1 MNKTVFTKTDILNQL
16 QAMGAPTDSVVLMH
30 SSLRAIGNIDGG
42 AEALLD
48 TLIEYFTRDGG
59 LFCIPTHTW
68 RNMDKDITLDMTSDE
83 NCLGALSGIAIRDG
97 RGIRSENPTHS
108 MVVFGD
114 RDRAL
119 DFISNEPFVT
129 FGTSADSCYGKLY
142 DMGGKILLVGVAQN
156 RNTYIHAVE
165 DMLSMPN
172 RVSAE
177 SRSVAIKRL
186 SGEIVRR
193 DVFVHQTDYTND
205 VSLRYVKYETPF
217 RYHGC
222 ITDGFIGNA
231 PTQLCDA
238 RKIKETIELIN
249 KNSVD
254 DVLKTELP
262 IPQNLYCNK

>member
-1 MNKTVFTKTDILNQL
+1 MPETYTKSDIINQL
-16 QAMGAPTDSVVLMH
+16 RAMGAPTDSVVLMH

-42 AEALLD
+42 AEVLLD

-68 RNMDKDITLDMTSDE
+68 KNLDREITLDMTSDE
-83 NCLGALSGIAIRDG
+83 TCLGAFSSFAIRDG
-97 RGIRSENPTHS
+97 RGVRSENPTHS

-119 DFISNEPFVT
+119 QFIANDAFVR
-129 FGTSADSCYGKLY
+129 FGTSADSCYGKLC
-142 DMGGKILLVGVAQN
+142 DMGGKIMLVGVAQN

-165 DMLSMPN
+165 DMLGMPN

-177 SRSVAIKRL
+177 TRPVAVRRPG
-186 SGEIVRR
+186 GEIVHRET
-193 DVFVHQTDYTND
+193 FVHKTDFTDD

-222 ITDGFIGNA
+222 ITDGFLGNA
-231 PTQLCDA
+231 PVQLCDA
-238 RKIKETIELIN
+238 RKIKETVELIYR
-249 KNSVD
+249 NSD
-254 DVLKTELP
+254 EDVLATEWP
-262 IPQNLYCNK
+262 IPQKLYCNK